1 MKKNLLLVAALLCIT
16 CITNGQSTVSK
27 LEQAV
32 MAFVNQ
38 EKFTGTVL
46 VAKQGEIILH
56 KGYGFKNAET
66 QTPNSSNTIY
76 QVASLAK
83 QFTAAVILKLQEQ
96 GKLSVHDKLSKYYPG
111 YPNGDKITIHHLLS
125 HTSGVYNY
133 TDNKEFMSADQSKPV
148 TLDYMIKQFI
158 NKPLAFEPGTKF
170 SYSNSGYTLLGY
182 IIEKVTHQPYQ
193 KVLETL
199 ILKPLKLRNSG
210 YNYGLLKDTNKSI
223 GYNQYGVGNYKPAT
237 YVHPSILYT
246 TGALYSTAND
256 LYSWHKALMG
266 KSFLSI
272 ESHRVLYTP
281 VAGSYGYGWQVDSL
295 FGKKRVSHSGNV
307 TGFKSNINRIP
318 EDDVCVIVLS
328 NSSSSQVGP
337 LTMIL
342 MSILYDKPYQLPVVK
357 KFIRL
362 SAETLKQY
370 TGTYQFS
377 PQLTMIVSLEN
388 DKLFVQPGNQPKFE
402 ILAEN
407 ETSFFLK
414 DFDMQ
419 FEFRKNTSTGVFD
432 NLNFTRNK
440 QLMQGKRIE

>member
-1 MKKNLLLVAALLCIT
+1 MKKITLISAVLLSIT
-16 CITNGQSTVSK
+16 FITSGQSTASK

-32 MAFVNQ
+32 TTFVNQ

-46 VAKQGEIILH
+46 ISKQGEIILH

-76 QVASLAK
+76 QIASLAK

-96 GKLSVHDKLSKYYPG
+96 GKLSVQDKLSKYYPS

-133 TDNKEFMSADQSKPV
+133 TDNKEFMTADQSKPV
-148 TLDYMIKQFI
+148 TLDYMIEQFI
-158 NKPLAFEPGTKF
+158 DKPLAFEPGTKF

-182 IIEKVTHQPYQ
+182 IIEKVTHKSYQ
-193 KVLETL
+193 KVLENL
-199 ILKPLKLRNSG
+199 ILKPLKLRKSG

-256 LYSWHKALMG
+256 LYRWHKALMG
-266 KSFLSI
+266 KFFLSS
-272 ESHRVLYTP
+272 ESLKALYTP
-281 VAGSYGYGWQVDSL
+281 VAGPYGYGWQVDSL

-307 TGFKSNINRIP
+307 AGFKSNINRIP

-337 LTMIL
+337 MTMIL
-342 MSILYDKPYQLPVVK
+342 MSILYEKPYQLPVVR
-357 KFIRL
+357 KFIKL
-362 SAETLKQY
+362 NTEILKQY

-388 DKLFVQPGNQPKFE
+388 DKLFVQPSNQPKFE

-419 FEFRKNTSTGVFD
+419 FEFKKNTSTGVFD

-440 QLMQGKRIE
+440 QLMQGKRID